1 MTHDFIP
8 SSPYPRQIGLKG
20 ATPMPKGFEKHVD
33 ITDQIIAACY
43 EVHNILGPG
52 LEERFYRDALI
63 IEIQLRGYIA
73 TREQEFLVEYKG
85 RPLGLHRADI
95 IVDDKVLIEVKAV
108 TGVIQRIHVAQTISE
123 RKVSKVPVAMVV
135 NFGDTRVQIRRL
147 EERDQ

>member
-1 MTHDFIP
+1 MEH
-8 SSPYPRQIGLKG
+8 R
-20 ATPMPKGFEKHVD
+20 PKGLEKHVD
-33 ITDQIIAACY
+33 LTEQIIAACC

-63 IEIQLRGYIA
+63 IEIQLRGYRA

-85 RPLGLHRADI
+85 RPLGIHRADI

-108 TGVIQRIHVAQTISE
+108 TGLIQRIHVAQTVSE

-147 EERDQ
+147 EERDL